1 MIRTTGGWSRGDS
14 GRRFSL
20 ESLKMRQIFPVAL
33 LLCLPSAPGLLF
45 AETSDLSICKV
56 QFAASPDSEA
66 AAQCFADVGRN
77 RGLVH
82 EAAGNLEDLIAGH
95 PNRPWLYFYL
105 GNLRW
110 GEPARAEETY
120 RRAVASFARR
130 GDAAGEIRA
139 HTALHSVLTKLGRF
153 DEAASE
159 IDRVEALARRSG
171 DPYRAVRVAILRA
184 KQLRLQ
190 GGDMQRAY
198 ALLSTAQDTLGPQSP
213 YLLERDALEEL
224 ANLSFEIG
232 RFAEAKTLYG
242 RLEELAAARGELRTA
257 ANARYGAFRVLVEEL
272 KEAPRAELRHEV
284 EQEARALLALATQ
297 VQHRELVGRAHLIL
311 GHLSSGTESQ
321 GHLDQCLAYMVAM
334 SDRISCLQAV
344 SRLQRRE
351 GDPEAALRTLHTAL
365 DLTQRAR
372 SPWSRAEVLRERMR
386 VSWQALPREQAIA
399 LSEMA
404 LDWIETIREQQSG
417 DSSRAGVFSLL
428 AEDYYWLAGRLLDE
442 QDSSGRVAE
451 AFGVIERLRA
461 RTLLESL
468 AAARANPA
476 AQDRAR
482 HELAL
487 ERIARVQRRLLDPD
501 FPAEEREGALRE
513 LRRLE
518 IAEASLRDLLVQK
531 GQEPARVLSG
541 AALLPAVQRSLA
553 PDEALLSFQIGCDEG
568 PWGDFG
574 GGSWLLVVTRDHVR
588 VQRLRRDRVALR
600 PAVRLFNGLFERR
613 DGSEARPAAGLYQDL
628 FAEALRSLPSGIR
641 RLVLV
646 PDDAL
651 HQLPF
656 AALRATPGDLPLAYR
671 YEVSVVPSANLWL
684 HWRNRPPGVAA
695 EPLLALAD
703 PVPLG
708 RAADRPSTKRA
719 AIFSRPV
726 RLGPL
731 PFARREGKSAV
742 RHLDSGSLLRIG
754 GEASEGFFKSA
765 DLHRYAIL
773 HFATHA
779 VLDEDHPD
787 RSGVLLTAAPDSQD
801 GILQLREIVPL
812 DLDGRIVVLSSCRSA
827 SGTVLRGEGV
837 LGLARAFFQAGA
849 HTVVASL
856 WPLRDDD
863 GAALFD
869 RFYEHLGQGES
880 VAAALRA
887 AQRERAEAG
896 APAYAWAGLVVLGN
910 GDIIPL
916 PGGRRQ
922 SPFLTGS
929 VVYAAIAI
937 LLIGAGVVMWRR
949 RRAYR

>member
-1 MIRTTGGWSRGDS
+1 MY
-14 GRRFSL
+14 
-20 ESLKMRQIFPVAL
+20 RQ
-33 LLCLPSAPGLLF
+33 
-45 AETSDLSICKV
+45 
-56 QFAASPDSEA
+56 A
-66 AAQCFADVGRN
+66 AATLTKIGDVTG
-77 RGLVH
+77 
-82 EAAGNLEDLIAGH
+82 A
-95 PNRPWLYFYL
+95 
-105 GNLRW
+105 
-110 GEPARAEETY
+110 
-120 RRAVASFARR
+120 
-130 GDAAGEIRA
+130 IRA
-139 HTALHSVLTKLGRF
+139 HAALHSILTRLNRF
-153 DEAASE
+153 DEAALE
-159 IDRVEALARRSG
+159 IDRIEALGRETR
-171 DPYRAVRVAILRA
+171 DPGQAVRVAILRA

-198 ALLSTAQDTLGPQSP
+198 ALLSAAQDTLSPESP
-213 YLLERDALEEL
+213 YALQRDALEEL
-224 ANLSFEIG
+224 ANLSFELGRFTEARTWYG
-232 RFAEAKTLYG
+232 RFAD
-242 RLEELAAARGELRTA
+242 LATTRGELRTA
-257 ANARYGAFRVLVEEL
+257 ANARYGALRVLIEEL
-272 KEAPRAELRHEV
+272 KETPRSDLRNEI
-284 EQEARALLALATQ
+284 EKEARALLDLAAQ
-297 VQHRELVGRAHLIL
+297 VKHREIAGRAHFVL
-311 GHLSSGTESQ
+311 GNLSNGAESQ
-321 GHLDQCLAYMVAM
+321 AHLDQCLANMVTVA
-334 SDRISCLQAV
+334 DRVSCMQAL
-344 SRLQRRE
+344 SRLRRWE
-351 GDPEAALRTLHTAL
+351 GNPEAALRILHTAL
-365 DLTQRAR
+365 DLAR
-372 SPWSRAEVLRERMR
+372 QAQNPWSRLEALRERMR
-386 VSWQALPREQAIA
+386 ASWDALPHEQALP

-404 LDWIETIREQQSG
+404 LDWIETIRDQQSG
-417 DSSRAGVFSLL
+417 DSSRAGMLSIW
-428 AEDYYWLAGRLLDE
+428 AEDYYWLAGRLLENQDE
-442 QDSSGRVAE
+442 PQNVAE

-468 AAARANPA
+468 EAARANPVA
-476 AQDRAR
+476 GESARQDRAR

-487 ERIARVQRRLLDPD
+487 EKIARVQRRLLDPD
-501 FPAEEREGALRE
+501 LPADEREVALRE

-531 GQEPARVLSG
+531 GQEPARTVLSG
-541 AALLPAVQRSLA
+541 ASLLPAIQRSLA
-553 PDEALLSFQIGCDEG
+553 PDEAMLSYQIGNNEG

-574 GGSWLLVVTRDHVR
+574 GGSWLLVITRDHVN
-588 VQRLRRDRVALR
+588 VQRLRRDRVSLR
-600 PAVRLFNGLFERR
+600 PALRLFNGLFERR

-628 FAEALRSLPSGIR
+628 FADALRGLPSGIR
-641 RLVLV
+641 RLVIV

-656 AALRATPGDLPLAYR
+656 NALRPTPGDLPLTYR

-684 HWRNRPPGVAA
+684 HWRNRPPGTAA

-708 RAADRPSTKRA
+708 GTADRPSTERA

-731 PFARREGKSAV
+731 PYARREGKSAV
-742 RHLDSGSLLRIG
+742 RRLDSGSVLRLG
-754 GEASEGFFKSA
+754 DDASEGFFKTT
-765 DLHRYAIL
+765 DLRRFAIL

-887 AQRERAEAG
+887 AQRERADEG

-910 GDIIPL
+910 GDIVPL
-916 PGGRRQ
+916 PGGNER
-922 SPFLTGS
+922 SPLLASPALWLSIAALLLGGGA
-929 VVYAAIAI
+929 VV
-937 LLIGAGVVMWRR
+937 WRR
-949 RRAYR
+949 RRAIG

>member
-1 MIRTTGGWSRGDS
+1 M
-14 GRRFSL
+14 RR
-20 ESLKMRQIFPVAL
+20 IFPLAFL
-33 LLCLPSAPGLLF
+33 LSLSAAGDLSAEPSA
-45 AETSDLSICKV
+45 LSVCEDRFTV
-56 QFAASPDSEA
+56 APESEE

-77 RGLVH
+77 RGLAR
-82 EAAGNLEDLIAGH
+82 EAARRLEELIARH
-95 PNRPWLYFYL
+95 PNHPWLLFYL

-110 GEPARAEETY
+110 GEPARAEEPY
-120 RRAVASFARR
+120 RRAAAAFARR
-130 GDAAGEIRA
+130 GNATGEIRA
-139 HTALHSVLTKLGRF
+139 HTALHSILTKLGRF
-153 DEAASE
+153 DEATAE
-159 IDRVEALARRSG
+159 IDRVEALARQTG
-171 DPYRAVRVAILRA
+171 DSYRGVRVASLRA

-198 ALLSTAQDTLGPQSP
+198 SLLSAVQDTLRPESP
-213 YLLERDALEEL
+213 YTFQRDALEEL
-224 ANLSFEIG
+224 ANLSFELG
-232 RFAEAKTLYG
+232 RFTEARAWYG
-242 RLEELAAARGELRTA
+242 RLADLATDRGELRTA
-257 ANARYGAFRVLVEEL
+257 ANARYGALRVLVEEL
-272 KEAPRAELRHEV
+272 KETPRTDLRHEV
-284 EQEARALLALATQ
+284 DEEARALLDLATQ
-297 VQHRELVGRAHLIL
+297 AQHRELAGRAHLAL
-311 GHLSSGTESQ
+311 GQLSSGVESQ
-321 GHLDQCLAYMVAM
+321 AHLDQCLTNMVTV
-334 SDRISCLQAV
+334 SDRISCMQAL
-344 SRLQRRE
+344 SRLRRRE
-351 GDPEAALRTLHTAL
+351 GDPEAALRILHTAL
-365 DLTQRAR
+365 DLAR
-372 SPWSRAEVLRERMR
+372 KAQSPWSRADVLRERMR
-386 VSWQALPREQAIA
+386 ASWEALPHEQALP

-404 LDWIETIREQQSG
+404 LDWIETIRDQQSG
-417 DSSRAGVFSLL
+417 DSSRAGLLSLWS
-428 AEDYYWLAGRLLDE
+428 EDYYWLAGRLLEDQSE
-442 QDSSGRVAE
+442 PGSIAE

-468 AAARANPA
+468 EAARANPIA
-476 AQDRAR
+476 GESARQDRAR

-487 ERIARVQRRLLDPD
+487 EGIAHVQRRLLDPD
-501 FPAEEREGALRE
+501 LPAEEREGALRE

-531 GQEPARVLSG
+531 GQEPARTVVSG

-574 GGSWLLVVTRDHVR
+574 GGSWLLVVTRDHVS
-588 VQRLRRDRVALR
+588 VQRLRRDRVSLR
-600 PAVRLFNGLFERR
+600 PALRLFNGLFERR

-628 FAEALRSLPSGIR
+628 FADALRNLPSGIR
-641 RLVLV
+641 RLVIV

-656 AALRATPGDLPLAYR
+656 NALRPTPGDLPLAYR

-684 HWRNRPPGVAA
+684 HWRSRPPGVAA

-708 RAADRPSTKRA
+708 GTAARPSTERA

-731 PFARREGKSAV
+731 PYARREGKSAV
-742 RHLDSGSLLRIG
+742 RHLDSGSLLRLG
-754 GEASEGFFKSA
+754 SDASEGFFKSA
-765 DLHRYAIL
+765 DLRRYAIL

-887 AQRERAEAG
+887 AQRERADEG

-910 GDIIPL
+910 GDIVPL
-916 PGGRRQ
+916 PGGHQR
-922 SPFLTGS
+922 SPVTA
-929 VVYAAIAI
+929 V
-937 LLIGAGVVMWRR
+937 LLFTVALGALLLGAGAVVWRR
-949 RRAYR
+949 RRLPR